1 MTALIPAL
9 IGLLLSLAFV
19 VAAVIAHRGQSFW
32 GTWLMVLGSGAFI
45 LGLVGATTASIFLF
59 RSMSS
64 GLPSGAS
71 SSLVA
76 FSLISGIGSIL
87 CLLGLLSYLAGLL
100 GLAIRYASVAR
111 RVTDLEAINGSLIE
125 SRDR

>member
-1 MTALIPAL
+1 
-9 IGLLLSLAFV
+9 
-19 VAAVIAHRGQSFW
+19 
-32 GTWLMVLGSGAFI
+32 
-45 LGLVGATTASIFLF
+45 
-59 RSMSS
+59 MSP

-71 SSLVA
+71 NSLVA